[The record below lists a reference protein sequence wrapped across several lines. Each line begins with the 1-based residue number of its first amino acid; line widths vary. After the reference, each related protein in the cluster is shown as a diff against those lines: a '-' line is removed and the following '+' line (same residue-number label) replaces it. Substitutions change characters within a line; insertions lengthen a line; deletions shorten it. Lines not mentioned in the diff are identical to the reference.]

1 MSFSVATLWVPS
13 HYYTDD
19 DDFLSTL
26 LPHSWYYWVVN
37 FNSGDK
43 VHALRMC
50 ITLLREGIFN
60 DANCTIGTVVSPE
73 LDVRYGDII
82 QPSYDNVLNSYT
94 IALNVDVLDPSI
106 TWHVT
111 SPHVCVTAAHISN
124 QNSSISG
131 SLVLH
136 PDFPASEPCVLSHHS
151 PFGGRSGV
159 PFHGNNGN
167 CYARPCNTL
176 EFLLAYSIAKT
187 LFSNP
192 AIWLSYDSLIDQ
204 LLPRCLSMC
213 LSSAAARSPNRM
225 NRVYDEL
232 VYDNNE
238 HFVGAQCFL
247 LIPATSFFLIGTW
260 PTRKI
265 MILV

>member
-43 VHALRMC
+43 VHALRMF

-106 TWHVT
+106 TWYVT
-111 SPHVCVTAAHISN
+111 SLHVYVTVTRVSE
-124 QNSSISG
+124 QSSSILG
-131 SLVLH
+131 SLVFH
-136 PDFPASEPCVLSHHS
+136 PDFPVAEPCVLSYHS
-151 PFGGRSGV
+151 SFGGRFGI
-159 PFHGNNGN
+159 PFHGNNGS
-167 CYARPCNTL
+167 CYARLCSTL
-176 EFLLAYSIAKT
+176 KLLLAYSVAKT
-187 LFSNP
+187 L
-192 AIWLSYDSLIDQ
+192 L
-204 LLPRCLSMC
+204 
-213 LSSAAARSPNRM
+213 
-225 NRVYDEL
+225 
-232 VYDNNE
+232 
-238 HFVGAQCFL
+238 
-247 LIPATSFFLIGTW
+247 
-260 PTRKI
+260 
-265 MILV
+265 